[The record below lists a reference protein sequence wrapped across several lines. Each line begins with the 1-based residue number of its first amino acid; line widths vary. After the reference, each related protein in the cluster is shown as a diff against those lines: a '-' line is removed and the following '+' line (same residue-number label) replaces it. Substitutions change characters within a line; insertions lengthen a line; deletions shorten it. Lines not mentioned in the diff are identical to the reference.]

1 MAEIEN
7 SKQLSSED
15 SPDDILEEDI
25 GEGDFEENDKS
36 LSLKQ
41 KILLSLSGCIG
52 LFIFVLSL
60 FPVED
65 ILHYYITKNI
75 QSTGFIVDFKK
86 LNFPIL
92 GTKSVDSL
100 YVVTKDNIEIKSEEV
115 QFSLDLS
122 EFYNGNILS
131 NSEIYA
137 FSIETDELFIS
148 SKSIQSDINLVQ
160 SERETPTYNGS
171 ISISSGAGKIVRI
184 TSFPVLGDLSG
195 TSIKS
200 ITLNLKKNGSRIS
213 FEKAFVDLSI
223 AKIQLKGRLDLSP
236 NFRNSRLDMEI
247 CPKLSKEFSSERQDI
262 SDMLTLVA
270 RDGKEPC
277 IPLQGTISSPLL
289 NINMNLP
296 GSESQPNSLPATPP

>member
-1 MAEIEN
+1 
-7 SKQLSSED
+7 
-15 SPDDILEEDI
+15 
-25 GEGDFEENDKS
+25 
-36 LSLKQ
+36 
-41 KILLSLSGCIG
+41 
-52 LFIFVLSL
+52 
-60 FPVED
+60 
-65 ILHYYITKNI
+65 
-75 QSTGFIVDFKK
+75 
-86 LNFPIL
+86 
-92 GTKSVDSL
+92 
-100 YVVTKDNIEIKSEEV
+100 VTKDNIEIKSEEV

-131 NSEIYA
+131 NSEIYS
-137 FSIETDELFIS
+137 FSIETDELFIT

-171 ISISSGAGKIVRI
+171 ISISSGAGKITRI
-184 TSFPVLGDLSG
+184 SSFPVLGDLSG

-213 FEKAFVDLSI
+213 FEKAIVDLSI

-236 NFRNSRLDMEI
+236 NFKNSRLDMEI

-296 GSESQPNSLPATPP
+296 GSDLQPNTLPVPPP